1 MRSFVVARPE
11 RTNKH
16 PKYGFDGGRIC
27 VDVRTKPIID
37 GFPKAKLYRLYVEG
51 IVESESAWDDDVVLI
66 TCS

>member
-1 MRSFVVARPE
+1 MRSFVVARLE

-27 VDVRTKPIID
+27 VDVRTKSIMD

-51 IVESESAWDDDVVLI
+51 IVESESAWDDDAVLV